1 MDLGGT
7 RLDLPFGIDEPVELP
22 TGRTPI
28 GELDTAKLNDAVAL
42 LDP

>member
-1 MDLGGT
+1 MHLGGT
-7 RLDLPFGIDEPVELP
+7 GLDLPLGIDEPMELS